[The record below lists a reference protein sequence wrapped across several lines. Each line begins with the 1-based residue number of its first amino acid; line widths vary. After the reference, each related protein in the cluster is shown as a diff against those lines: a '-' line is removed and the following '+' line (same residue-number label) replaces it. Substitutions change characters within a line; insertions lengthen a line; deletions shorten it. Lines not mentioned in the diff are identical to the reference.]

1 MVNNMNE
8 KDKNIVKETGLI
20 VAIGLVLF
28 FIISDADI
36 IDRQNVS
43 NVPSEEAFYQYPL
56 VAWQTENKDGDIVK
70 IKYLVEEENTKV
82 RVYDSQGEKVHE
94 QPFDLDRH
102 RDGSERIMTYNWKL
116 YKTEWSQDIYP
127 GIYTITVGTVYQ
139 ETGRTIEIEVL

>member
-8 KDKNIVKETGLI
+8 KDKNIFKETGLI
-20 VAIGLVLF
+20 CAIGIVLF
-28 FIISDADI
+28 FAISDVDI

-82 RVYDSQGEKVHE
+82 RVYDSQGKKVHE

-102 RDGSERIMTYNWKL
+102 RDGRERIMTYKWKL
-116 YKTEWSQDIYP
+116 YKTEWSQNIVP
-127 GIYTITVGTVYQ
+127 GTYTIIVGTVYQ
-139 ETGRTIEIEVL
+139 ETGRTIEIEVS

>member
-1 MVNNMNE
+1 MNE
-8 KDKNIVKETGLI
+8 KDKNIFKETGLI
-20 VAIGLVLF
+20 CAIGIVLF
-28 FIISDADI
+28 FAISDVDI

-82 RVYDSQGEKVHE
+82 RVYDSQGKKVHE

-102 RDGSERIMTYNWKL
+102 RDGRERIMTYNWKL
-116 YKTEWSQDIYP
+116 YKTEWSQNIVP
-127 GIYTITVGTVYQ
+127 GTYTIIVGTVYQ
-139 ETGRTIEIEVL
+139 ETGRTIEIEVS

>member
-1 MVNNMNE
+1 MNE

-82 RVYDSQGEKVHE
+82 RVYDSQGKMVHE

-102 RDGSERIMTYNWKL
+102 RDGRERIMTYNWKL

-139 ETGRTIEIEVL
+139 ESGRSIEIEVS

>member
-1 MVNNMNE
+1 MNE
-8 KDKNIVKETGLI
+8 KDKNIFKETGLI
-20 VAIGLVLF
+20 CAIGIVLF
-28 FIISDADI
+28 FAISDVDI

-82 RVYDSQGEKVHE
+82 RVYDSQGKMVHE

-102 RDGSERIMTYNWKL
+102 RDGRERIMTYNWKL

-127 GIYTITVGTVYQ
+127 GTYTIVVGTVYQ
-139 ETGRTIEIEVL
+139 ESGRSIEIEVS

>member
-82 RVYDSQGEKVHE
+82 RVYDSQGKKVHE

-102 RDGSERIMTYNWKL
+102 RDGRERIMTYNWKL

>member
-1 MVNNMNE
+1 MNE

-102 RDGSERIMTYNWKL
+102 RDGRERIMTYNWKL

-127 GIYTITVGTVYQ
+127 GIYTITVGTDYQ

>member
-1 MVNNMNE
+1 MNE
-8 KDKNIVKETGLI
+8 KDKNIFKETGLI
-20 VAIGLVLF
+20 CAIGIVLF
-28 FIISDADI
+28 FAISDVDI

-82 RVYDSQGEKVHE
+82 RVYDSQGKKVHE

-102 RDGSERIMTYNWKL
+102 RDGRERIMTYNWKL

-127 GIYTITVGTVYQ
+127 GTYTIVVGTVYQ
-139 ETGRTIEIEVL
+139 ESGRSIEIEVS

>member
-1 MVNNMNE
+1 MNE

-82 RVYDSQGEKVHE
+82 RVYDSQGKKVHE

-102 RDGSERIMTYNWKL
+102 RDGRERIMTYNWKL
-116 YKTEWSQDIYP
+116 YKTEWSQNIVP
-127 GIYTITVGTVYQ
+127 GTYTITVGTVYQ
-139 ETGRTIEIEVL
+139 ETGRTIEIEVS

>member
-1 MVNNMNE
+1 M
-8 KDKNIVKETGLI
+8 IKETGLI
-20 VAIGLVLF
+20 CAIGIGLF
-28 FIISDADI
+28 FAISDGDI

-82 RVYDSQGEKVHE
+82 RVYDSQGKMVHE

-102 RDGSERIMTYNWKL
+102 RDGRERIMTYNWKL
-116 YKTEWSQDIYP
+116 YKTEWSQNIVPGTYP
-127 GIYTITVGTVYQ
+127 IIVGTVYQ
-139 ETGRTIEIEVL
+139 ETGRTIEIEVS

>member
-1 MVNNMNE
+1 MNE
-8 KDKNIVKETGLI
+8 KDKNIFKETGLI
-20 VAIGLVLF
+20 CAIGIVLF
-28 FIISDADI
+28 FAISDVDI

-82 RVYDSQGEKVHE
+82 RVYDSQGKMVHE

-102 RDGSERIMTYNWKL
+102 RDGRERIMTYNWKL
-116 YKTEWSQDIYP
+116 YKTEWSQNIVP
-127 GIYTITVGTVYQ
+127 GTYTIIVGTVYQ
-139 ETGRTIEIEVL
+139 ETGRTIEIEVS

>member
-1 MVNNMNE
+1 MIE

-82 RVYDSQGEKVHE
+82 RVYDSQGKKVHE

-102 RDGSERIMTYNWKL
+102 RDGRERIMTYNWKL

-127 GIYTITVGTVYQ
+127 GTYTIVVGTVYQ
-139 ETGRTIEIEVL
+139 ESGRSIEIEVS

>member
-82 RVYDSQGEKVHE
+82 RVYDSHGEKVHE

-102 RDGSERIMTYNWKL
+102 RDGRERIMTYNWKL

>member
-1 MVNNMNE
+1 MNE

-82 RVYDSQGEKVHE
+82 RVYDSQGKKVHE

-102 RDGSERIMTYNWKL
+102 RDGRERIMTYNWKL
-116 YKTEWSQDIYP
+116 YKTEWSQNIVP
-127 GIYTITVGTVYQ
+127 GTYTIIVGTVYQ
-139 ETGRTIEIEVL
+139 ETGRTIEIEVS

>member
-1 MVNNMNE
+1 MNE

-56 VAWQTENKDGDIVK
+56 VAWQTENKDGDIV
-70 IKYLVEEENTKV
+70 
-82 RVYDSQGEKVHE
+82 
-94 QPFDLDRH
+94 
-102 RDGSERIMTYNWKL
+102 
-116 YKTEWSQDIYP
+116 
-127 GIYTITVGTVYQ
+127 
-139 ETGRTIEIEVL
+139 